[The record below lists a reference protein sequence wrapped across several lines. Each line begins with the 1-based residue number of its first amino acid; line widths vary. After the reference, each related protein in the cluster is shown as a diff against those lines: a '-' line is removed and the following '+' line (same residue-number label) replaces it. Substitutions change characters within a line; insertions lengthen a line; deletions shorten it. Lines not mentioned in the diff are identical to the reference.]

1 MGKDDAFVSLS
12 LHPNLTPDTVHGSPS
27 IVNRRGAQEESH
39 DYSVGNHRHP
49 GALLKELIFGLH
61 MHINLIMKPSLYLDP
76 LMDFEQIY
84 IYIYISLSNHSGS
97 GVENGLEEK

>member
-1 MGKDDAFVSLS
+1 MQMEKG
-12 LHPNLTPDTVHGSPS
+12 NLCGQRNNCRDLG
-27 IVNRRGAQEESH
+27 RL
-39 DYSVGNHRHP
+39 NHKKP
-49 GALLKELIFGLH
+49 
-61 MHINLIMKPSLYLDP
+61 INLIMKPSLYLDP